1 MKGTLIKNSL
11 KVTLAAASMSFM
23 LMLTGGLTA
32 KAEEVVA
39 VPFEKMTDEDLHKA
53 PGWETRNMTNN
64 KTNWVYSNYIRD
76 LLSKYDTI
84 TFKSGETF
92 NLEYAINIPSG
103 RNITINA
110 EGATINITNTQKGA
124 VANADFTKGGYGAI
138 AGLTINGGIWKSTDS
153 SGGKTSAFKIAQG
166 KNITLKNMT
175 IECANAGSH
184 SVEIIACKDVLIENC
199 KITPLGSNNGKE
211 EQLQID
217 LASPATAGNVLS
229 GKALDGSTC
238 QNVQIINCEVT
249 GNRGI
254 GINADVKN
262 AKGAGKKDRGK
273 YQNKY
278 HKNITISGCTITGN
292 KAEGL
297 MAYNIIGLKVTGN
310 TIISKASAKK
320 ANYSSGIHALNQGG
334 GNKMTVTI
342 QNNTVEGGKQA
353 IFVGS
358 NGAKIK
364 KATVTNN
371 TVSNHSKNAVVA
383 VVGCKSQ
390 KVKGNK

>member
-1 MKGTLIKNSL
+1 MRGTFAKDGMKLMM
-11 KVTLAAASMSFM
+11 AAAAMGFM
-23 LMLTGGLTA
+23 LFVTGGVSA
-32 KAEEVVA
+32 KAVDVI
-39 VPFEKMTDEDLHKA
+39 PNNEK
-53 PGWETRNMTNN
+53 PTRTGADG
-64 KTNWVYSNYIRD
+64 KQYEYSNFGNYIAY
-76 LLSKYDTI
+76 LLETNDEL
-84 TFKSGETF
+84 TFQSGK
-92 NLEYAINIPSG
+92 EYTLPYSIKIPKG

-110 EGATINITNTQKGA
+110 EGATIYITKGA
-124 VANADFTKGGYGAI
+124 ISNADDNKKTGGYGAI
-138 AGLTINGGIWKSTDS
+138 AGLTINGGTWKSVDS
-153 SGGKTSAFKIAQG
+153 KGGTTSAFKIAQG
-166 KNITLKNMT
+166 KNITLKDMT

-184 SVEIIACKDVLIENC
+184 SVEIVACKDVLIENC

-217 LASPATAGNVLS
+217 LASPATAGDVLE
-229 GKALDGSTC
+229 GKGLDGSTC

-320 ANYSSGIHALNQGG
+320 ANYSSGIHVLNQGG

-371 TVSNHSKNAVVA
+371 TVTNHSKNAVVA

>member
-1 MKGTLIKNSL
+1 LETNDE
-11 KVTLAAASMSFM
+11 
-23 LMLTGGLTA
+23 LTFRSG
-32 KAEEVVA
+32 AEYRL
-39 VPFEKMTDEDLHKA
+39 P
-53 PGWETRNMTNN
+53 
-64 KTNWVYSNYIRD
+64 
-76 LLSKYDTI
+76 
-84 TFKSGETF
+84 
-92 NLEYAINIPSG
+92 YAIKIPAG

-110 EGATINITNTQKGA
+110 EGATIIIDKGA
-124 VANADFTKGGYGAI
+124 VSNAEFTTGGYGAI
-138 AGLTINGGIWKSTDS
+138 SGLTINGGTWKSS
-153 SGGKTSAFKIAQG
+153 NSNGGTTSAFKIAQG
-166 KNITLKNMT
+166 QNITLRNMI
-175 IECANAGSH
+175 IECSNAGSH
-184 SVEIIACKDVLIENC
+184 SVEIIACKNVVVENC
-199 KITPLGSNNGKE
+199 KISPIGSSNGKE

-229 GKALDGSTC
+229 GGGLDGSTC

-262 AKGAGKKDRGK
+262 AKGAGKKDKGK

-297 MAYNIIGLKVTGN
+297 MAYNIIGLKVNGN
-310 TIISKASAKK
+310 KITSKASAKK
-320 ANYSSGIHALNQGG
+320 ANYSSGIHVLNQGKG
-334 GNKMTVTI
+334 GKMTVTI
-342 QNNTVEGGKQA
+342 KNNTVEGGKQA

-371 TVSNHSKNAVVA
+371 TVTNHSKNEAVG
-383 VVGCKSQ
+383 VVGCKAST
-390 KVKGNK
+390 VKGNK